1 MLDFPD
7 SPTNG
12 QVVTLNSA
20 KYTWNAT
27 KGVWQASTSLDSPT
41 IISALG
47 FTPYD
52 ASNPAGYIDTVDY
65 VNPTAFYYSARTI
78 TADKTILS
86 TENAMSVG
94 TVTIADGVTVTVED
108 GGEWSIV

>member
-1 MLDFPD
+1 MIDFPD

-27 KGVWQASTSLDSPT
+27 KGAWQASTTLDSPT

-47 FTPYD
+47 YTP
-52 ASNPAGYIDTVDY
+52 IEVVDY
-65 VNPTAFYYSARTI
+65 INPSSFYYNARII
-78 TADKTILS
+78 TTNKTILG

-94 TVTIADGVTVTVED
+94 PIEISDGVTVTVED
-108 GGEWSIV
+108 GGEWVIV